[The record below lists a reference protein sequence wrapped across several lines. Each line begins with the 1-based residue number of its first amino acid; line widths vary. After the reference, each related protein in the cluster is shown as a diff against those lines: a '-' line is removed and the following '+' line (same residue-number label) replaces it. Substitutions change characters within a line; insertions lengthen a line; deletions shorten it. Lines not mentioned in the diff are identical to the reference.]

1 MAQYD
6 VDLRDYW
13 RILKKRKVMVLLMI
27 VLVSGFSYFFAKMR
41 EPPPIYQAQAAVK
54 IERRTSMA
62 DFFTGGFWFQSDSI
76 GTQAFIIRSFP
87 VLARAAQTLGWVPD
101 DLTPDEI
108 RGSEEHMAAVE
119 RLRGMVSTDQESGAN
134 ILNVRSVSS
143 NPRQAADAANA
154 VAVTYR
160 DYNILEKNKQTF
172 ETKAFVE
179 EQLADTDRRLREAES
194 ALRAFKE
201 EHNVVELS
209 AQTSQT
215 LNRLFDA
222 ESEHDAVVRQQ
233 VIVSRQLAAMDAPV
247 SGTGSFENLLLPE
260 IEGNQAVQGLNKR
273 LRDLVMERQT
283 LLIDFTEEHPKVV
296 ELNDRIHGLLYG
308 IRKAL
313 RSRLAAL
320 QDREAE
326 LKTRLASLERTAGA
340 FPAQALRLNRL
351 QREVALNEEL
361 YSQLQSRYQE
371 IRIQAAGKVEE
382 VTLVRPATVPSSPI
396 NIPSKITVV
405 ATGVI
410 MGIFMGIVFAF
421 VAETLDTSLGAI
433 EDVESLLQVPVL
445 GIIPHLKRD
454 DAAARDGPGREMARE
469 LVTHYEPNSL
479 AAEAF
484 RSIRTNL
491 QFMAR
496 KPGGRSFLITSS
508 YLQEGKTFNS
518 INIALSLAQSGVRVL
533 LMECDLRNPTVHR
546 SFGISQ
552 APGLTDYVLGG
563 HTAEDVVQ
571 TMTDVM
577 VGRMDIDDV
586 MMTPGLDNLHYI
598 TCGGNIRNPS
608 EILNSPRFK
617 SLVEHLKTSYDVLI
631 IDAPPILPVADA
643 VDISPFVDSVI
654 LVYTVGKIARGV
666 LKRAK
671 SALDKVNA
679 QVLGVV
685 LNNVKPETGPD
696 YFKYQ
701 SRYYSREQKTDEG
714 RSWGLLGRGA
724 GKSRRQ
730 TAAGE
735 GRRRWGKILL
745 LSILLGL
752 TLLGYA
758 FQAELAALINIYLP
772 QAP

>member
-13 RILKKRKVMVLLMI
+13 RILKKRKVMVLIMI
-27 VLVSGFSYFFAKMR
+27 VLVGGFSYFFAKMR
-41 EPPPIYQAQAAVK
+41 EPPPIYQAHAAVK

-87 VLARAAQTLGWVPD
+87 VLARAAQSLGWIPG

-108 RGSEEHMAAVE
+108 RESETHMAAVE
-119 RLRGMVSTDQESGAN
+119 RLRGMVSADQESGAN

-143 NPRQAADAANA
+143 TPRQAADAANA

-179 EQLADTDRRLREAES
+179 EQLADTGRRLREAES

-201 EHNVVELS
+201 DHNVVELG

-222 ESEHDAVVRQQ
+222 ESEHDAVLRQQ
-233 VIVSRQLAAMDAPV
+233 AIVSRQLAAMDAPT

-260 IEGNQAVQGLNKR
+260 IEGNDAVQGLNKR

-320 QDREAE
+320 RDREAE
-326 LKTRLASLERTAGA
+326 LKTQLASLKQTAGT
-340 FPAQALRLNRL
+340 FPAQSLRLNRL

-361 YSQLQSRYQE
+361 YSQLQSKYQE

-382 VTLVRPATVPSSPI
+382 VTLVRPATVPSFPI

-454 DAAARDGPGREMARE
+454 DAGAARDGPGREMARE

-496 KPGGRSFLITSS
+496 KPGGRSFLVTSS
-508 YLQEGKTFNS
+508 YLQEGKTFNC

-563 HTAEDVVQ
+563 HTADDVVQ
-571 TMTDVM
+571 TITDVM

-598 TCGGNIRNPS
+598 TSGGNIQNPS

-617 SLVEHLKTSYDVLI
+617 ALVEHLKTSYDVLI

-679 QVLGVV
+679 RVLGVV

-724 GKSRRQ
+724 GKDRGKQAAGNGRRQ
-730 TAAGE
+730 
-735 GRRRWGKILL
+735 WGKVLL
-745 LSILLGL
+745 LSILLWL
-752 TLLGYA
+752 ALLGYA
-758 FQAELAALINIYLP
+758 FQTELAALIESYLR
-772 QAP
+772 

>member
-13 RILKKRKVMVLLMI
+13 RILKKRKGMVLLMI
-27 VLVSGFSYFFAKMR
+27 VLVSGFSFFFAKMR
-41 EPPPIYQAQAAVK
+41 EPPPIYQAHAAVK

-87 VLARAAQTLGWVPD
+87 VLARAAQSLGWVPG

-108 RGSEEHMAAVE
+108 REAEAHMAAVE
-119 RLRGMVSTDQESGAN
+119 RLRGMVSADQESGAN
-134 ILNVRSVSS
+134 ILNIRSVSS
-143 NPRQAADAANA
+143 TPRQAADVANA

-160 DYNILEKNKQTF
+160 DYNVLEKNKQTF

-179 EQLADTDRRLREAES
+179 EQLAETARQLREAEA

-201 EHNVVELS
+201 DHDVVELD
-209 AQTSQT
+209 AQTRHT
-215 LNRLFDA
+215 LDRLFEL
-222 ESEHDAVVRQQ
+222 ESEHDAVLRQQ
-233 VIVSRQLAAMDAPV
+233 AILSRQLAALDMPV

-260 IEGNQAVQGLNKR
+260 IEDDKAVQGLNER

-296 ELNDRIHGLLYG
+296 ELNDRIHGILYG

-313 RSRLAAL
+313 RSRLVGL

-326 LKTRLASLERTAGA
+326 LKTQLASLKRTAGA

-351 QREVALNEEL
+351 QREVTLNEEL
-361 YSQLQSRYQE
+361 YSQLKSKYQE

-382 VTLVRPATVPSSPI
+382 VTLVRPATVPAFPI
-396 NIPSKITVV
+396 NIPSKITVM

-445 GIIPHLKRD
+445 GIIPFLKWDEAALKNVPDPDRVRD
-454 DAAARDGPGREMARE
+454 
-469 LVTHYEPNSL
+469 LVAHYEPNSP

-491 QFMAR
+491 QFMVR
-496 KPGGRSFLITSS
+496 KPGGGRSFLVTSS

-518 INIALSLAQSGVRVL
+518 MNIAVSLAQSGVRVL

-546 SFGISQ
+546 AFGLSM

-563 HTAEDVVQ
+563 HTADDVIQ
-571 TMTDVM
+571 TITDVM
-577 VGRMDIDDV
+577 VGRMDIDEV

-598 TCGGNIRNPS
+598 TSGGNIQHPS

-617 SLVEHLKTSYDVLI
+617 ALVDHLKTSYDVLV

-643 VDISPFVDSVI
+643 VDISPIVDGVI

-679 QVLGVV
+679 RVLGVV

-701 SRYYSREQKTDEG
+701 SRYYSREHRGAER
-714 RSWGLLGRGA
+714 RSWGLLRSGAHKTRGKRSSEN
-724 GKSRRQ
+724 G
-730 TAAGE
+730 
-735 GRRRWGKILL
+735 RRWGTILL

-752 TLLGYA
+752 VFLTYA
-758 FQAELAALINIYLP
+758 FQAEMAAFFESHLP
-772 QAP
+772 

>member
-41 EPPPIYQAQAAVK
+41 EPPPIYQAHAAVK

-87 VLARAAQTLGWVPD
+87 VLARAAQSLGWIPA

-108 RGSEEHMAAVE
+108 RESDNHMAAVE
-119 RLRGMVSTDQESGAN
+119 RLRGMVSADQESGAN

-143 NPRQAADAANA
+143 TPRQAADVANA

-172 ETKAFVE
+172 ETKTFVE
-179 EQLADTDRRLREAES
+179 EQLAETARQLREVES
-194 ALRAFKE
+194 ALRTFKE
-201 EHNVVELS
+201 DHNVVELDT
-209 AQTSQT
+209 QTRHT
-215 LNRLFDA
+215 LDRLFEL
-222 ESEHDAVVRQQ
+222 ESEHDSVLRQQ
-233 VIVSRQLAAMDAPV
+233 AILSRQLAALDLPA
-247 SGTGSFENLLLPE
+247 SGTGRFENLLLPE
-260 IEGNQAVQGLNKR
+260 IEGDKAVQGLNER

-313 RSRLAAL
+313 RSRLAGL
-320 QDREAE
+320 EDREAE
-326 LKTRLASLERTAGA
+326 LKNQLGSLKKAAAA
-340 FPAQALRLNRL
+340 FPDQALRLNRL

-361 YSQLQSRYQE
+361 YSQLKSRYQE

-382 VTLVRPATVPSSPI
+382 VTLVRPANVPSFPI

-433 EDVESLLQVPVL
+433 EDVENLLQVPVL
-445 GIIPHLKRD
+445 GIIPFLKWDEAAFKNVPDRD
-454 DAAARDGPGREMARE
+454 RVRD
-469 LVTHYEPNSL
+469 LVAHYEPNSP

-491 QFMAR
+491 QFMVR
-496 KPGGRSFLITSS
+496 KPGGRSFLVTSS
-508 YLQEGKTFNS
+508 FLQEGKTFNS
-518 INIALSLAQSGVRVL
+518 MNIAVSLAQSGVRVL
-533 LMECDLRNPTVHR
+533 LMECDLRNPAVHR
-546 SFGISQ
+546 AFGLSH

-563 HTAEDVVQ
+563 HTVDDVVQ
-571 TMTDVM
+571 TITDVM
-577 VGRMDIDDV
+577 VGRMDIDEV

-598 TCGGNIRNPS
+598 TSGGNIQNPS

-617 SLVEHLKTSYDVLI
+617 ELVEDLKTSYDVLI

-643 VDISPFVDSVI
+643 VDISPLVDGVI
-654 LVYTVGKIARGV
+654 LIYTVGKIARGV

-679 QVLGVV
+679 KVLGVV

-701 SRYYSREQKTDEG
+701 SRYYSREHRVAER
-714 RSWGLLGRGA
+714 RSWGLLGRDA
-724 GKSRRQ
+724 GKTRDKRSSKN
-730 TAAGE
+730 GS
-735 GRRRWGKILL
+735 RWGKILL

-752 TLLGYA
+752 AFLAYA
-758 FQAELAALINIYLP
+758 FQTEMAAFLESYLP
-772 QAP
+772 